1 MKNKVFLVIFLS
13 FLIFFLILLLAQ
25 SQGYYK
31 NRNEKAKVLTDEQIE
46 NFEEDIREGKDI
58 DIKRYVLYEDKDYSN
73 KVTSNIYSFSLKLE
87 NVFDSVIKTVFNSA
101 SKVVSD

>member
-13 FLIFFLILLLAQ
+13 FLIFFVILLLAQ

-101 SKVVSD
+101 STVVSD